1 MSSGPT
7 ATGLAAKATSLE
19 AAAGGRITS
28 APALAGPGAES
39 VLGPA
44 WLPEASASARSQSW
58 SASLLGLHAHL
69 PSSFWCRDS
78 TPMAFTRFLNSSQF
92 ILASS
97 EIATR
102 TWELSYQSQRTE
114 SWQNLARRRRVSK
127 QVCFKLHLAGTEA
140 ASCPTGCATGVPCS
154 VSLTLAPPL
163 ETASPSD
170 GVGKYERAAL
180 STAADSSLWKVA
192 VSRSS
197 PHWSRR
203 DTPQSRT
210 IDPSFFPT
218 FPTQPKEIRRI
229 AVNNNFGGF
238 KNAHGHLLIVDGFE
252 YTNHIVDT
260 GYFRRSCTNACTFFH
275 LPTHALMVC

>member
-1 MSSGPT
+1 MKQT
-7 ATGLAAKATSLE
+7 AQAGL
-19 AAAGGRITS
+19 RY
-28 APALAGPGAES
+28 LAQ
-39 VLGPA
+39 
-44 WLPEASASARSQSW
+44 WRWQS
-58 SASLLGLHAHL
+58 
-69 PSSFWCRDS
+69 
-78 TPMAFTRFLNSSQF
+78 
-92 ILASS
+92 
-97 EIATR
+97 
-102 TWELSYQSQRTE
+102 
-114 SWQNLARRRRVSK
+114 LARRRRVSK